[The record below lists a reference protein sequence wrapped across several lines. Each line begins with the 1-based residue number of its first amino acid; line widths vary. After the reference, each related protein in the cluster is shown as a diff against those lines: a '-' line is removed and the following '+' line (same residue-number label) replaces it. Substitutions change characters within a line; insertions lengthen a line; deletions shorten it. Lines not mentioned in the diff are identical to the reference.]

1 MAKTFAPPSPPFIP
15 ARHRGGK
22 QTPKAIV
29 LHGTVSSDNAGTA
42 RQIATWWNG
51 PTSPV
56 SSAHYTVDPK
66 EIIQSV
72 GDHTVAFH
80 CGFNQDSIAIEF
92 CDEQQGP
99 ASRWQ
104 DADSQAILQR
114 AARLVA
120 QLMLAYKIKLVRP
133 TTAALKRKGPHGVY
147 GHNDSRLAFGGTT
160 HTDPKD
166 FPWEQFFGF
175 VRLEVKRLKKEAKDE
190 ANLPKGKK
198 RFKVLHAPLH
208 GTSATPK
215 EIKAA
220 LKRPG
225 VISAAFSEAYQHGSL
240 LKRLV
245 GWRCITG
252 TSDQRDANGR
262 AVRRDVAIMIKRWRK
277 ALSSGVRKAADE
289 STPLRIAPER
299 WLAFSVDNFDGK
311 PLAHIS
317 IHPHAV
323 VRDQKDWDS
332 DRGKKYRDA
341 MRELYNTVLDLREKY
356 GEDLDIVITGDLQY
370 RQGDPA
376 RGWSPKDVF
385 RALDMSWVAVGIDW
399 IAFSENLTCV
409 KTVVVPVEVNGQD
422 HPWLEGTFQRA

>member
-1 MAKTFAPPSPPFIP
+1 MAKFPPPSAPFIP
-15 ARHRGGK
+15 ARNRGGS

-66 EIIQSV
+66 EVIQSV

-80 CGFNQDSIAIEF
+80 CGFNQDSIAVEF

-99 ASRWQ
+99 ANRWQ
-104 DADSQAILQR
+104 DADSQAILHR

-120 QLMLAYKIKLVRP
+120 ELMLAYKIKLVRP

-175 VRLEVKRLKKEAKDE
+175 VRLEVKRIKAEAKGE
-190 ANLPKGKK
+190 KKKPKAKK
-198 RFKVLHAPLH
+198 RFKVLHAPLR
-208 GTSATPK
+208 GVSATPK
-215 EIKAA
+215 QLKAA
-220 LKRPG
+220 TGRPG
-225 VISAAFSEAYQHGSL
+225 VVSVGFSEAYRHGGS

-245 GWRCITG
+245 GWRTTTG
-252 TSDQRDANGR
+252 ATTPKDANGR
-262 AVRRDVAIMIKRWRK
+262 SVKRDVAILVRRWRK
-277 ALSSGVRKAADE
+277 HLSSGVRKAAAE

-299 WLAFSVDNFDGK
+299 WLVFTVDMLNGK

-323 VRDQKDWDS
+323 VRDADDWAS

-341 MRELYNTVLDLREKY
+341 MNELRTVVLELREEY
-356 GEDLDIVITGDLQY
+356 GDDLDIVVTGDLQY
-370 RQGDPA
+370 RQTDPA
-376 RGWSPKDVF
+376 RVRSPKHIF
-385 RALDMSWVAVGIDW
+385 RDLDLSWIAVGIDW
-399 IAFSENLTCV
+399 MAYSEGLKLV
-409 KTVVVPVEVNGQD
+409 DTVVVPTEVNGQD
-422 HPWLEGTFQRA
+422 HPWIEGTFERA